1 MDSISTAGGAEVMK
15 RQNRSSVLHVLR
27 KESPV
32 SNAELARHTGLSVMS
47 VSNIVKELQACD
59 LVETTGSGESQ
70 GGRKPTLYQ
79 LHEQNWVI
87 SVAIHVDNIQT
98 AKINPQGNI
107 VQVEKKSICGQL
119 RQNEWAALVCDLIDQ
134 LLENTEDQARPLGIG
149 VSAPGPVD
157 VDSGTMLHPPN
168 IKAIEQW
175 EVAAL
180 LRERYRLPV
189 VLERDANA
197 AALAEY
203 WFGSSENKSSM
214 LYVLADQ
221 GIGGGIIFQ
230 GKVYRGFL
238 NGAGELGHHTI
249 DMDGP
254 KCSCGSYG
262 CLEALASG
270 IAMTKKA
277 ETMQNQREAPSSEK
291 QQITLEKI
299 FQAAMAEVPLAMQL
313 LEESA
318 NYLGVGIANAA
329 NILNPEEI
337 IIGGAIVHGY
347 PAAMETISYLVNDR
361 ILYNGNNSMIIKRS
375 QFKEEAQ
382 LVGAAAVIL
391 DHLFSNP
398 QLLMK

>member
-1 MDSISTAGGAEVMK
+1 MASSSTAGSAEEMK
-15 RQNRSSVLHVLR
+15 RQNRSFVLQALR
-27 KESPV
+27 KASPV
-32 SNAELARHTGLSVMS
+32 SNAELARHTGLSIMS
-47 VSNIVKELQACD
+47 ISTIIKELQAIG
-59 LVETTGSGESQ
+59 LVETSGSGESQ
-70 GGRKPTLYQ
+70 GGRKPLLYQ
-79 LHEQNWVI
+79 LHQQNYVI

-98 AKINPQGNI
+98 AKINPQGKI
-107 VQVEKKSICGQL
+107 VQVEKKSVCGQL
-119 RQNEWAALVCDLIDQ
+119 QQNEWAALVCDLIDQ
-134 LLENTEDQARPLGIG
+134 LLENSADKAEVMGIA

-157 VDSGTMLHPPN
+157 VDTGTLLNPPN

-175 EVAAL
+175 EVGAL
-180 LRERYRLPV
+180 LEERYRLPV

-197 AALAEY
+197 AALGEH
-203 WFGSSENKSSM
+203 WFGSSEKKSSM
-214 LYVLADQ
+214 LYVFADQ

-238 NGAGELGHHTI
+238 NGAGEIGHHTI

-277 ETMQNQREAPSSEK
+277 ETLQAQSEALSAEK

-299 FQAAMAEVPLAMQL
+299 FAAAESGEPLAMQL

-361 ILYNGNNSMIIKRS
+361 ILYNGKEPMIIKRS